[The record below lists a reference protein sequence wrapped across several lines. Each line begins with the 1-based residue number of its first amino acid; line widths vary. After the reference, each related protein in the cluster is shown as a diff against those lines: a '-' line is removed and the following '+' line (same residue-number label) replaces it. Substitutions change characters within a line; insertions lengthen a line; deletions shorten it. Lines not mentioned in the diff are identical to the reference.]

1 MSADRRKE
9 PRHVVV
15 GFEATINGV
24 PSAIVDISK
33 TGVRLLRPEGCT
45 LAASLGAD
53 RGSGTDAFPV
63 EIVFALA
70 GRSASSGRSYRVR
83 GEIVRSTP
91 GEIVCRYEPP
101 IPRWEAVLRSF
112 DTFAQ
117 TKLVRL

>member
-15 GFEATINGV
+15 GIEATLNGA

-33 TGVRLLRPEGCT
+33 SGVRLLRPEGCS
-45 LAASLGAD
+45 LAASSGAD
-53 RGSGTDAFPV
+53 FDKDPV
-63 EIVFALA
+63 EIVFTLA
-70 GRSASSGRSYRVR
+70 GRGASSGRSYHVR